1 MSPAKHASLFLL
13 VVAAVPWWTAVD
25 AAGAAPPVDLL
36 RNGGFEDGLA
46 AWTPDPGL
54 RLVEQPA
61 EAHSGAK
68 CLHGEV
74 TEPNRALRL
83 RQKVAVQ
90 ARNRYTFEIWAR
102 ATNRTKLVL
111 WAVMPGQGGR
121 RSIAQ
126 WKGVPRRWRKY
137 QIPLTV
143 AADGVLELEIIAPS
157 SHGAPA
163 GEIWVDDA
171 ALHETKL
178 PEVIDVTGGKG
189 FNDEP
194 AMALAGDYLFV
205 RCGRVRVCVLSIA
218 NRWYP
223 QLRASTIVPAA
234 DISKLLVFDD
244 RLYVGSS
251 DGLLVY
257 RHCFV
262 DNGPCG
268 VPATYFPLI
277 TR

>member
-1 MSPAKHASLFLL
+1 MFLPLVQRNVASPVALELIGCWED
-13 VVAAVPWWTAVD
+13 AAVREM
-25 AAGAAPPVDLL
+25 AATGHHLYVATD
-36 RNGGFEDGLA
+36 
-46 AWTPDPGL
+46 DPLG
-54 RLVEQPA
+54 
-61 EAHSGAK
+61 
-68 CLHGEV
+68 
-74 TEPNRALRL
+74 RL
-83 RQKVAVQ
+83 RVLDIANPATPTEVGFISDGGGAPIAVGDNLLLTT
-90 ARNRYTFEIWAR
+90 RLNTLYVFNVTDPD
-102 ATNRTKLVL
+102 T
-111 WAVMPGQGGR
+111 
-121 RSIAQ
+121 
-126 WKGVPRRWRKY
+126 PRRR
-137 QIPLTV
+137 ITLNV
-143 AADGVLELEIIAPS
+143 GD
-157 SHGAPA
+157 A
-163 GEIWVDDA
+163 GE
-171 ALHETKL
+171 
-178 PEVIDVTGGKG
+178 
-189 FNDEP
+189 